1 MIGQQVAE
9 QQPLANPIWQTFG
22 IDSDMLL
29 MPIATNKQDR
39 IMQYRKIAKFPEADW
54 CLDEIC
60 DEFIHEDENGNF
72 INLKLPADKNN
83 LNEIRK
89 DILQEEFKRYINLFK
104 LRDEGYN
111 LIKRFLVEGEL
122 AWENVIKQDVPS
134 MGIVGVKFLMPEY
147 YETLVDTK
155 TNRPVGLLF
164 DTERYAKD
172 IREILS
178 NNFMGSATVLNAI
191 IPSSASFTFN
201 KDTRIPILYS
211 KFTYIS

>member
-83 LNEIRK
+83 LN
-89 DILQEEFKRYINLFK
+89 
-104 LRDEGYN
+104 
-111 LIKRFLVEGEL
+111 
-122 AWENVIKQDVPS
+122 
-134 MGIVGVKFLMPEY
+134 
-147 YETLVDTK
+147 
-155 TNRPVGLLF
+155 
-164 DTERYAKD
+164 
-172 IREILS
+172 
-178 NNFMGSATVLNAI
+178 
-191 IPSSASFTFN
+191 
-201 KDTRIPILYS
+201 
-211 KFTYIS
+211 